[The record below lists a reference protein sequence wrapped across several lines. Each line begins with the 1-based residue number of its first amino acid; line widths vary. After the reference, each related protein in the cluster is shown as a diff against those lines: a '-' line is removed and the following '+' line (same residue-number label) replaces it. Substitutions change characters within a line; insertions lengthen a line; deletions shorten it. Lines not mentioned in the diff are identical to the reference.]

1 MPLPNKIKYS
11 TSPTEGTIKVGS
23 FLLGVTDG
31 VTYGPTSVTGFYQGL
46 SPLGQLYTVYK
57 NKATLGPA
65 IFRPNT
71 NSEFITLS
79 RALGGVNVTGV
90 TDGLVYLKSQSDIVV
105 VNKDYVDTTTNKLSI
120 CLDPSFVPSYPTSGT
135 TFYNIGNNNNP
146 LTFSLVNGVSYS
158 SDAGGSLVFDGV
170 DDEVSSNTFY
180 TMSSGMTWDIWVK
193 RTSDGNIFNM
203 MMSNAGIP
211 YMAFRGTGSG
221 GNANRYQVAWN
232 SKSGVTTTQRNLYTT
247 GSTYNNNTW
256 YNFTYTLLYDLQN
269 QTSTGKIYVNGILNT
284 EASYFSDSVYQPSG
298 GKLILGNYSSN
309 QYPFPGNIG
318 RFLVYDRVLTDAEI
332 LNNYNKAKIPYLVSA
347 FQTSIVNDAGVYE
360 AQSSQ
365 INILQDL
372 NNI

>member
-105 VNKDYVDTTTNKLSI
+105 VNKDYVDTATDKLSI

-170 DDEVSSNTFY
+170 DDEVSSNAVY
-180 TMSSGMTWDIWVK
+180 TMVSAMTWDIWAK
-193 RTSDGNIFNM
+193 RTSDGNNFNM
-203 MMSNAGIP
+203 MMSNAVP
-211 YMAFRGTGSG
+211 YMAFRGPGSSQT
-221 GNANRYQVAWN
+221 NRYHISWYSVSAGTN
-232 SKSGVTTTQRNLYTT
+232 TQRSVYST
-247 GSTYNNNTW
+247 GNTLSNNIW

-269 QTSTGKIYVNGILNT
+269 QSVTGKMYINGVLNNS
-284 EASYFSDSVYQPSG
+284 ASYYTDAVYQPNSTNR
-298 GKLILGNYSSN
+298 LRIGNYSNNS
-309 QYPFPGNIG
+309 YPFTGNIG
-318 RFLVYDRVLTDAEI
+318 RLLVYNRVLTDDEI
-332 LNNYNKAKIPYLVSA
+332 FNNYNKAKIPYLVSA
-347 FQTSIVNDAGVYE
+347 FQTSVVNDAGVYE
-360 AQSSQ
+360 AQSYQ
-365 INILQDL
+365 INVLQDL